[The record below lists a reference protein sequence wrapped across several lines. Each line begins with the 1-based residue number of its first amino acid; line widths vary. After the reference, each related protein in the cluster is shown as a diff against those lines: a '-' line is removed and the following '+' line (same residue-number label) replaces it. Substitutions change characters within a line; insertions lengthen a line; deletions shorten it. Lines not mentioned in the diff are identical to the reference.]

1 MGIRDSVAT
10 IEAETSRALWR
21 DIRDVVPF
29 ADGTQRPVW
38 RVSIQPSAGWRMV
51 EALRRQA
58 AVDAFYDWQGGLV
71 WLRMEA
77 EPEPETVRG
86 LIRHFGGGHAT
97 LCLLY
102 TSRCV

>member
-1 MGIRDSVAT
+1 M
-10 IEAETSRALWR
+10 
-21 DIRDVVPF
+21 
-29 ADGTQRPVW
+29 Q
-38 RVSIQPSAGWRMV
+38 
-51 EALRRQA
+51 ALRRQA

-97 LCLLY
+97 LVRASAPVRAATPVFEPQAGALSALAA
-102 TSRCV
+102 RLKAEFDPKGILNIGRMAGG